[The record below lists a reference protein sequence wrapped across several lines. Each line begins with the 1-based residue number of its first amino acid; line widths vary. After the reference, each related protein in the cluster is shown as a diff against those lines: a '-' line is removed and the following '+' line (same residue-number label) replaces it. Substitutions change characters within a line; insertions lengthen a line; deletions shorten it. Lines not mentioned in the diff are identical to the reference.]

1 MTLATHV
8 TSSRAWFIDSG
19 ASCHMIIVR
28 ENFTSLLEDYI
39 YLEVVLG
46 DNSKVKEKDM
56 GTISFQ
62 RELSPPLRVT
72 NVLYVPGLK
81 KSLILVSSL
90 EDSGYEVLFPKG

>member
-1 MTLATHV
+1 
-8 TSSRAWFIDSG
+8 
-19 ASCHMIIVR
+19 
-28 ENFTSLLEDYI
+28 
-39 YLEVVLG
+39 LEVPLG
-46 DNSKVKEKDM
+46 DKSKVKEKGM